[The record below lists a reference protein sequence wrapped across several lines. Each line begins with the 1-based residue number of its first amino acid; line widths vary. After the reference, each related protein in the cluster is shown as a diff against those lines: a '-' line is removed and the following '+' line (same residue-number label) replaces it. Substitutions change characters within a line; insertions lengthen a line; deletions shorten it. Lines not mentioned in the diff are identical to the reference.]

1 MSFGSPAFFLATICS
16 SGAMATRLESPCFTD
31 APPIAAEVAR
41 GVTRLFCRQDLF
53 AVCEVPL
60 PNGRR
65 ADLMAIDGK
74 GGFTIV
80 EIKVAKADLL
90 GDLKWR
96 DYLEY
101 CDRFFWAVPPHLARF
116 LEEER
121 FLPAEAGLIVAD
133 RYDAA
138 VVREA
143 LHRPLAPARRKAEL
157 LRFAR
162 RTARRLAAQVDPS
175 LGDLI

>member
-1 MSFGSPAFFLATICS
+1 
-16 SGAMATRLESPCFTD
+16 MASRLDSLCFND
-31 APPIAAEVAR
+31 QLPIAGDVAR

-53 AVCEVPL
+53 AICEMPL

-65 ADLMAIDGK
+65 ADLMAIDSK
-74 GGFTIV
+74 GGLTIV
-80 EIKVAKADLL
+80 EIKVAKADLV
-90 GDLKWR
+90 GDCKWT

-101 CDRFFWAVPPHLARF
+101 CDRFFWAVPPHLAHI

-121 FLPAEAGLIVAD
+121 YQPGDAGLIVAD

-138 VVREA
+138 IVREA
-143 LHRPLAPARRKAEL
+143 AHRPLQAARRKAEL

-162 RTARRLAAQVDPS
+162 RAARRLAVQVDPS
-175 LGDLI
+175 LGEAS